1 MQNKQAIFII
11 GSPGSGK
18 DVVIRDITSNY
29 GIVEFTSVQIDEM
42 LYNDA
47 AFKRAKPEK
56 QDSLLER
63 NSILVTGNSF
73 DLGFVITKDILEAIG
88 YTTHLIV
95 VEADLG
101 IAVER
106 LKNRN
111 NLKESLDRIS
121 VGNANRQAIISLFN
135 SHITVDN
142 SKSLDLSESRE
153 FIYDIL
159 EELTFKSDLRLDEI
173 LKVNLKKKVGK
184 IVQTKVP
191 TDSVDTRSMTPG
203 TWSSFNGVAEAIDV
217 PNYDIS
223 PVASGPMQSYST
235 STPTMQSDQDKENTK
250 KVLNK
255 IKKINFKKVI
265 PSAIEK

>member
-29 GIVEFTSVQIDEM
+29 GIVEFTSTQIDEM

-47 AFKRAKPEK
+47 AFKRAKSEK

-63 NSILVTGNSF
+63 YSILVTGNSF

-106 LKNRN
+106 LKDRK

-121 VGNANRQAIISLFN
+121 VGNANRQAIIGLFN
-135 SHITVDN
+135 SCITVDN
-142 SKSLDLSESRE
+142 SKSLDLTESRE

-173 LKVNLKKKVGK
+173 LKINLKKKVE
-184 IVQTKVP
+184 KVVP
-191 TDSVDTRSMTPG
+191 LKLPADSCDSRSMTPG
-203 TWSSFNGVAEAIDV
+203 TWSVYNGVAESVEV
-217 PNYDIS
+217 PNYDMS
-223 PVASGPMQSYST
+223 PIATGPMQSTAPST
-235 STPTMQSDQDKENTK
+235 VSMQSDQDKENTR

-255 IKKINFKKVI
+255 IKKINFRKVI
-265 PSAIEK
+265 PNAIEK

>member
-63 NSILVTGNSF
+63 HSILVTGNLF

-88 YTTHLIV
+88 YSTHLII
-95 VEADLG
+95 VEAELSV
-101 IAVER
+101 AMER
-106 LKNRN
+106 LKNRT

-121 VGNANRQAIISLFN
+121 IGNANRQAIIGLFN
-135 SHITVDN
+135 SCITVNN
-142 SKSLDLSESRE
+142 SKSLNLIETRE
-153 FIYDIL
+153 FIFDIL
-159 EELTFKSDLRLDEI
+159 EDLTFKSDLRLDEI
-173 LKVNLKKKVGK
+173 LKINLKKKVNK
-184 IVQTKVP
+184 IVPTKIP
-191 TDSVDTRSMTPG
+191 ADSVDTRSMTPG

-223 PVASGPMQSYST
+223 PVATGPMQSYST
-235 STPTMQSDQDKENTK
+235 STPTMQSDQDKQNTK

-255 IKKINFKKVI
+255 IKKINFRKVI
-265 PSAIEK
+265 PNAIEK

>member
-1 MQNKQAIFII
+1 MQNKHAIFIV

-29 GIVEFTSVQIDEM
+29 GIVEFTSTQIDEM
-42 LYNDA
+42 LYNDT
-47 AFKRAKPEK
+47 AFKRAKSEK

-63 NSILVTGNSF
+63 YSILVTGNTF

-106 LKNRN
+106 LKDRK
-111 NLKESLDRIS
+111 NLKESLDRIGA
-121 VGNANRQAIISLFN
+121 GNANRQAIIGLFN
-135 SHITVDN
+135 SYITVDN
-142 SKSLDLSESRE
+142 SKLLDLAESRE
-153 FIYDIL
+153 FIYGVL

-173 LKVNLKKKVGK
+173 LKINLKKKVE
-184 IVQTKVP
+184 KVVP
-191 TDSVDTRSMTPG
+191 LKLPADSCDSRGMTPG
-203 TWSSFNGVAEAIDV
+203 TWSVYNGVAESV
-217 PNYDIS
+217 ESPNYDIS
-223 PVASGPMQSYST
+223 SIATGPMQSTASST
-235 STPTMQSDQDKENTK
+235 ASMQSDQDKENTR

-255 IKKINFKKVI
+255 IKKLNFRKVV
-265 PSAIEK
+265 PSGI